1 MCFNVFS
8 YYFDVPEI
16 VSKGPKRNSSVYH
29 IRILINISVYI
40 TFNRR
45 TSAKYVFPCKQ
56 NGKNY
61 VEYRNQLKIVKPIL
75 QITHIS

>member
-16 VSKGPKRNSSVYH
+16 VSKGPKRNSSVQH

-40 TFNRR
+40 TFNSR
-45 TSAKYVFPCKQ
+45 TSAKYVPYLIANKT
-56 NGKNY
+56 
-61 VEYRNQLKIVKPIL
+61 ER
-75 QITHIS
+75 ITSNTVIN